1 MREERYVCFHLYLLA
16 EKFQARSSPCYCL
29 QLPREMLLLKNLD
42 TISLS
47 FNQIEGSIPD
57 ELFKIPT
64 LRTVNFSYN
73 KLTEAIPVSL
83 GEASNLEILNLEGN
97 ELNGRL
103 SSSIAGA
110 TSLFYLNLRS
120 NQVQGELP
128 VELFSLPLQELLI
141 GGNDMTGTL
150 PAEMGLA
157 TDLTYLELGPNLFA
171 GTIQRSIGDLTN
183 LRSLSIE
190 GVDMLEGRLL
200 ASYGTQLTNLVELLI
215 TGTKIRGNVP
225 GFFGGMT
232 NLEKLDLSNN
242 ALRNEIPPELGN
254 LSKLSKSVRRF
265 ISIWLI
271 LWCFGRYTQNLLSIV
286 IASQNRC
293 T

>member
-1 MREERYVCFHLYLLA
+1 VCFHLYLLA
-16 EKFQARSSPCYCL
+16 ENFQAGSSSCYCL
-29 QLPREMLLLKNLD
+29 QLPREILLLKNLD
-42 TISLS
+42 TITLS

-57 ELFKIPT
+57 VLFRIPT

-73 KLTEAIPVSL
+73 KLTGAIPVEL

-97 ELNGRL
+97 ELDGRI

-120 NQVQGELP
+120 NQVQGALP
-128 VELFSLPLQELLI
+128 VELFSLPLQELII
-141 GGNDMTGTL
+141 GGNEMTGVL

-157 TDLTYLELGPNLFA
+157 VDLTYLELGPNLFT

-190 GVDMLEGRLL
+190 GVEMLEGRLV
-200 ASYGTQLTNLVELLI
+200 ASYGVQLTNLVEMVI
-215 TGTKIRGNVP
+215 TGTKIRGSIP
-225 GFFGGMT
+225 GSFGGMT

-242 ALRNEIPPELGN
+242 ELRNEMPPELGN
-254 LSKLSKSVRRF
+254 LSKLSKSVRRETF
-265 ISIWLI
+265 IWLI
-271 LWCFGRYTQNLLSIV
+271 LWSFGRYTQNLLSIV
-286 IASQNRC
+286 IAYQNRC